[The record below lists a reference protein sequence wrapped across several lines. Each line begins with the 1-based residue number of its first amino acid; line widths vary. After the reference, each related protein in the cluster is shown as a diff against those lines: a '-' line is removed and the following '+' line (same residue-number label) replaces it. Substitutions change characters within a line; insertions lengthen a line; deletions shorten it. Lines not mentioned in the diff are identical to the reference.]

1 MKLEFVIVTFALI
14 ALLMFGC
21 SPAPSYIVPE
31 TLFSEILNSE
41 NPLDP
46 RVIENNWRAFSTL
59 GEAYRAD
66 GDLLKAKSI
75 FDSFMAQR
83 FDLKGSE
90 FKSAH
95 YDIMAEFGANLLKSA
110 PEGVAVV
117 VYYDQL
123 FYSVMFAREVLGVKP
138 NTRVIWA
145 KALPVKEYRKHLK
158 KTMGIDIPDDIP
170 LSANPGQKLHE
181 SAVQTNFAWLE
192 DSAEV
197 PMFVSA
203 TVPPP
208 LRPGENSVSLGI
220 GTLTGVQM
228 TGEERFEREME
239 LLSNVF
245 VLDAAAD
252 TTIAHPEMITGLI
265 QWYCDPLLAHG
276 KQRLIDEDSA
286 AYSAMAD
293 VLLDRLPSLWKPA
306 AAYLYFSP
314 NASEDDRREKVYI
327 IERYI
332 KLNPHD
338 KSAVRAYQK
347 IIDRDG
353 EL

>member
-1 MKLEFVIVTFALI
+1 MKLELVIISFALI
-14 ALLMFGC
+14 ALLMSGC
-21 SPAPSYIVPE
+21 SPAPSYVVPE
-31 TLFSEILNSE
+31 TLFSEILNSD
-41 NPLDP
+41 NPLEP
-46 RVIENNWRAFSTL
+46 RIIENNWRAFSTL

-66 GDLLKAKSI
+66 GNLLKAKST
-75 FDSFMAQR
+75 FNSFMNQR
-83 FDLKGSE
+83 FDSDGGELI
-90 FKSAH
+90 SAH
-95 YDIMAEFGANLLKSA
+95 YDIMTEFGANLLRSA

-145 KALPVKEYRKHLK
+145 KALPAKAYRKHLK
-158 KTMGIDIPDDIP
+158 KTMDIDIPAEILVSD
-170 LSANPGQKLHE
+170 NPAQKIHE
-181 SAVQTNFAWLE
+181 GAVQLNFAWLT

-208 LRPGENSVSLGI
+208 LRPGGNSVSLGI

-228 TGEERFEREME
+228 TADERFEREME
-239 LLSNVF
+239 LLRDVY
-245 VLDAAAD
+245 VLSAVAD
-252 TTIAHPEMITGLI
+252 TTLNYPEIIAGLV
-265 QWYCDPLLAHG
+265 QWYSDPVLAHG
-276 KQRLIDEDSA
+276 KQRLVEGDSA
-286 AYSAMAD
+286 AYASMVD

-306 AAYLYFSP
+306 AAYLYFTP
-314 NASEDDRREKVYI
+314 ELSEDKRLEMVHI

-338 KSAVRAYQK
+338 RSAVRAYQE